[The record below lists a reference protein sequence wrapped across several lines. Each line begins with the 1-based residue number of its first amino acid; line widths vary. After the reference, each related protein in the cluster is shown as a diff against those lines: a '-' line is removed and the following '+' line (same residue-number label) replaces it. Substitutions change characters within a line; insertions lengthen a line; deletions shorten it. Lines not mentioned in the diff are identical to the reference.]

1 MRAVLA
7 LAGLLMALAAPASAQ
22 TTTPAPAAPTLAATP
37 GPGLRCA
44 GAFQQGGLVLCKTAP
59 GALLTVDGVDRGA
72 ADAQGWVVAGFAR
85 DSGPKAAFLV
95 RTPDGAGETRKSYT
109 VRPRQF
115 SVQSVSGLP
124 QQTVTPTDPEV
135 LARIAK
141 DTEAKTKATAS
152 RADLDGWLGG
162 FRWPVEK
169 FVISGPWGNQRILN
183 GEPRPPHFGVDL
195 AAPTGTDIAAPAQG
209 VVTLARPDMHFE
221 GGLVIL
227 DHGQGAFTYYLH
239 MSDVAVKEGDVVA
252 QGQRLGAVGATGRA
266 TGPHLCWRMRWRD
279 RQLDPQLAITAL
291 ENARRFFKLDQL
303 PPSSTPLLASGGAPR
318 TTAPAPPAPAP
329 R

>member
-1 MRAVLA
+1 MKAVLA
-7 LAGLLMALAAPASAQ
+7 LAGLLMALAAPVSAQ
-22 TTTPAPAAPTLAATP
+22 TLPATAASAAAAQA
-37 GPGLRCA
+37 PGLRCA

-59 GALLTVDGVDRGA
+59 GALLTVDGVERGA
-72 ADAQGWVVAGFAR
+72 ADAQGWVLAGFAR
-85 DSGPKAAFLV
+85 DAGPTAAFLV
-95 RTPDGAGETRKSYT
+95 RAPDGAAETRKSYT

-124 QQTVTPTDPEV
+124 QQTVTPTDPVV
-135 LARIAK
+135 LERIAK
-141 DTEAKTKATAS
+141 DTEAKTKATSS
-152 RADLDGWLGG
+152 RAELDGWLGG

-195 AAPTGTDIAAPAQG
+195 AAPTGTDIAAPAAG

-221 GGLVIL
+221 GGLVIV

-239 MSDVAVKEGDVVA
+239 MSEVAVKEGDVVT